1 MTDKDKVIEL
11 IENGQETDFCDF
23 KREFYHA
30 AKKADMLKDIL
41 AFANS
46 TIYGDKFIIFNID
59 DKTRQLCK
67 MRMDTIPDV
76 SEINGL
82 LREYCE
88 PHIGIELSCF
98 LYKGENVAYIKISTD
113 FMDKPYIVKK
123 DYAREGKVYLQQGQV
138 FIRRNSDNFK
148 ANRRDL
154 DEIYES
160 REKRNIQ
167 VYNDEIEETEFV
179 VNNQIRKF
187 FLLDFVLENNA
198 KDNFLI
204 EQIKVIFKYP
214 RHCFS
219 ACVKDIINID
229 SHKIV
234 KSDIINNMPFSV
246 EPYTTIRK
254 KVSFELSDTC
264 IEKIKEHF
272 LNGNELVVGLEVSDT
287 KKRKIYSEMKKCIV
301 KFSE

>member
-11 IENGQETDFCDF
+11 IEYGQETDFCDF
-23 KREFYHA
+23 KRDFYHT

-46 TIYGDKFIIFNID
+46 TIYGDKYIIFNID
-59 DKTRQLCK
+59 DKTRQLCE
-67 MRMDTIPDV
+67 MRIDTIPDI

-88 PHIGIELSCF
+88 PHIGVELNCF
-98 LYKGENVAYIKISTD
+98 MYNGANVAYIKISAD
-113 FMDKPYIVKK
+113 FNDKPYIVKK
-123 DYAREGKVYLQQGQV
+123 DYAHEGKVFLQQGQV

-160 REKRNIQ
+160 REKINIQ
-167 VYNDEIEETEFV
+167 VFKDEIEGREFV
-179 VNNQIRKF
+179 INNQIRKI
-187 FLLDFVLENNA
+187 FLLDFVFENNA
-198 KDNFLI
+198 KNNFLI

-214 RHCFS
+214 GHCFS
-219 ACVKDIINID
+219 ACVKDIIDVD
-229 SHKIV
+229 SQRMA

-254 KVSFELSDTC
+254 KLRFELSNVC
-264 IEKIKEHF
+264 IEKIKEIF
-272 LNGNELVVGLEVSDT
+272 LNENELVVGLEVYDT
-287 KKRKIYSEMKKCIV
+287 RKRKICSEMKKCIV

>member
-1 MTDKDKVIEL
+1 M
-11 IENGQETDFCDF
+11 
-23 KREFYHA
+23 
-30 AKKADMLKDIL
+30 
-41 AFANS
+41 
-46 TIYGDKFIIFNID
+46 
-59 DKTRQLCK
+59 
-67 MRMDTIPDV
+67 
-76 SEINGL
+76 
-82 LREYCE
+82 
-88 PHIGIELSCF
+88 
-98 LYKGENVAYIKISTD
+98 
-113 FMDKPYIVKK
+113 
-123 DYAREGKVYLQQGQV
+123 
-138 FIRRNSDNFK
+138 
-148 ANRRDL
+148 
-154 DEIYES
+154 
-160 REKRNIQ
+160 
-167 VYNDEIEETEFV
+167 
-179 VNNQIRKF
+179 
-187 FLLDFVLENNA
+187 LDFVLENNA

-219 ACVKDIINID
+219 VCVKDIINID

-264 IEKIKEHF
+264 IEKIKEYF